1 MTTGIYGH
9 GGGRRLD
16 DVRDTEVGGEV
27 RGTVS
32 IGAECSRSFLQV
44 CSLNHIMTIST
55 TTTTIS

>member
-27 RGTVS
+27 WGTVA
-32 IGAECSRSFLQV
+32 IGAECSRSF
-44 CSLNHIMTIST
+44 CDLNPSASHHAH
-55 TTTTIS
+55 

>member
-1 MTTGIYGH
+1 MAMV
-9 GGGRRLD
+9 GGRRLD

-27 RGTVS
+27 WGTVS

-55 TTTTIS
+55 TTTIIS